1 MDILLAILLGG
12 FFGFAL
18 YYAGASKPGK
28 IINMLA
34 LRELTI
40 MKVIIFAIGV
50 ASLLIALSNFIGIF
64 DITHFSIKTT
74 HLGVLI
80 GGLIFGVGFGWAG
93 SCPGTCMAGSS
104 SGGFRKAIVVIFG
117 GLLGALG
124 FSLSYGFLAELGL
137 FKTMNLGKLTLF
149 NISDKF
155 PSVISIGISG
165 LMILGIVLMA
175 IAVILPTTPFH
186 KKEEVKA

>member
-12 FFGFAL
+12 LFGFAL

-50 ASLLIALSNFIGIF
+50 ASFLIALSSFIGLF

-74 HLGVLI
+74 HLGVVI
-80 GGLIFGVGFGWAG
+80 GGLIFGLGFGWAG
-93 SCPGTCMAGSS
+93 SCPGTCIASSS
-104 SGGFRKAIVVIFG
+104 SGGFKKALVVIFG
-117 GLLGALG
+117 GLLGAFA

-149 NISDKF
+149 KISDKF
-155 PSVISIGISG
+155 PSVIPIGMSG
-165 LMILGIVLMA
+165 LFILGIVMMA
-175 IAVILPTTPFH
+175 FALILPATPFQ
-186 KKEEVKA
+186 KKEEAKA

>member
-18 YYAGASKPGK
+18 YFAGASKPSK

-40 MKVIIFAIGV
+40 MKVIVFAIGV
-50 ASLLIALSNFIGIF
+50 GSFLVAVSSFIGIF

-74 HLGVLI
+74 HLGVLV
-80 GGLIFGVGFGWAG
+80 GGLIFGIGFGWAG

-104 SGGFRKAIVVIFG
+104 SGGFRKALVVILG
-117 GLLGALG
+117 GLLGALA
-124 FSLSYGFLAELGL
+124 FSLSYGFLADLGL
-137 FKTMNLGKLTLF
+137 FKAMNLGKLTLF
-149 NISDKF
+149 SISEKF
-155 PSVISIGISG
+155 PSVIPIGMSG
-165 LMILGIVLMA
+165 LLILGIVMM
-175 IAVILPTTPFH
+175 VIGVIIPVAPFE
-186 KKEEVKA
+186 KEELKS

>member
-1 MDILLAILLGG
+1 MNILLAILLGG

-18 YYAGASKPGK
+18 YYSGASKPGK

-34 LRELTI
+34 LKELTI
-40 MKVIIFAIGV
+40 MKVIVFAIGV
-50 ASLLIALSNFIGIF
+50 ASLLIALSSFIGIF

-80 GGLIFGVGFGWAG
+80 GGLIFGIGFGWAG
-93 SCPGTCMAGSS
+93 SCPGTCVAGSS
-104 SGGFRKAIVVIFG
+104 SGGFRKAIVVILG
-117 GLLGALG
+117 GLIGALA

-149 NISDKF
+149 SISEKF
-155 PSVISIGISG
+155 PSVLPIGMSG
-165 LMILGIVLMA
+165 LMLLGIVLIA
-175 IAVILPTTPFH
+175 IGVIIPAVPF
-186 KKEEVKA
+186 KEEKFKV

>member
-18 YYAGASKPGK
+18 YYSGASKPGK

-34 LRELTI
+34 LKELTI
-40 MKVIIFAIGV
+40 MKVIVFAIGV
-50 ASLLIALSNFIGIF
+50 ASFLIALSSFIGVF

-80 GGLIFGVGFGWAG
+80 GGLIFGIGFGWAG

-104 SGGFRKAIVVIFG
+104 SGGFRKALVVIFG
-117 GLLGALG
+117 GLLGALA

-149 NISDKF
+149 SISEKF
-155 PSVISIGISG
+155 PSIIPIGMSG
-165 LMILGIVLMA
+165 LLILGIMLMA
-175 IAVILPTTPFH
+175 IGVIIPATPFQ
-186 KKEEVKA
+186 KEKI